1 MKTVAILGASGYA
14 GGELLRLLLFHKEL
28 EVVKVF
34 SKNYVGK
41 PVHEAHPH
49 LRGFYKNLKF
59 EDLSLDSILKA
70 DIVFNA
76 LPHLVG
82 MHLTAQL
89 YEHGVTIVDLSAD
102 FRLKKTEL
110 YKTWYGIEHP
120 YPDLLE
126 KFVYSLPEINRESIK
141 GKKLLSIPGC
151 NSTAAI
157 LAIAPLFTTDIVKN
171 ELVIADVKVGSSEGG
186 RTPYEGSHHP
196 EREGSLRPYSP
207 EGHRH
212 QAEVEMV
219 LSELRKSTVNVS
231 LVPHATSAVRG
242 SLASVHVLANK
253 DVSEKDLWIIYARFY
268 RESPFIRIVYS
279 SKIKVPDTKNVVG
292 SNFADI
298 SFSKDKTTNRVTG
311 FAAIDNLVKGAAGQ
325 AIQALN
331 IALGLREDEG
341 LLIPPLKPS

>member
-1 MKTVAILGASGYA
+1 MKRVAILGASGYV
-14 GGELLRLLLFHKEL
+14 GGELLRLLYFHKEL
-28 EVVKVF
+28 EVIKVF
-34 SKNYVGK
+34 SKSYMGK
-41 PVHEAHPH
+41 LIHDAHPH

-59 EDLSLDSILKA
+59 EDVSLDSILKA
-70 DIVFNA
+70 DVVFNA
-76 LPHLVG
+76 MPHIVG

-102 FRLKKTEL
+102 FRLKNPEL
-110 YKTWYGIEHP
+110 YKIWYGIEHP

-126 KFVYSLPEINRESIK
+126 KFVYSLPEINREKII

-157 LAIAPLFTTDIVKN
+157 LAIAPLFTTNLVKN
-171 ELVIADVKVGSSEGG
+171 EIVIADVKVGSSEGG

-196 EREGSLRPYSP
+196 EREGSIRPYSS

-212 QAEVEMV
+212 QAEVEMI
-219 LSELRKSTVNVS
+219 LSELKRTSVRVS

-242 SLASVHVLANK
+242 SLASVHVLLDK
-253 DVSEKDLWIIYARFY
+253 DVSEKDLWMIYAKFY
-268 RESPFIRIVYS
+268 KGSPFVRIVYS
-279 SKIKVPDTKNVVG
+279 SKSKLPDTKNVVG

-298 SFSKDKTTNRVTG
+298 SFSKDKTTNRATG

-331 IALGLREDEG
+331 IALGLKEEEG